1 MPVPHHSVF
10 LQVRCSSWCPINS
23 VKALKANHNNFSQQ
37 KHTCMLLSGVSVY
50 TMLQFTCHYH
60 EVLADHTPWGHGRQC
75 CSGADSQVQKLSLH
89 RRTEFFPLETHGLL
103 TDDRTAHR
111 RWRTPWR
118 SRADLESGMSRSNAA
133 THKPGTG
140 IRTDL
145 YYFCLSPLLVV
156 RIQSNHPT
164 PARLCW
170 SDVWHF
176 RLNSTYCYHTVC
188 LYLGQNLVI
197 LSLTYLGKILWKLPQ
212 QFNCSRA
219 NANVWLQHVL
229 RHEILLHDITE
240 GRMTGKATR
249 GRKRMNLL
257 SDPMKGKY
265 VALKRTAEDRKK
277 RQKLLRNGSHTP
289 ASQQITWWYYS
300 SASIEIMPHHQEQ

>member
-1 MPVPHHSVF
+1 
-10 LQVRCSSWCPINS
+10 
-23 VKALKANHNNFSQQ
+23 
-37 KHTCMLLSGVSVY
+37 
-50 TMLQFTCHYH
+50 
-60 EVLADHTPWGHGRQC
+60 
-75 CSGADSQVQKLSLH
+75 
-89 RRTEFFPLETHGLL
+89 
-103 TDDRTAHR
+103 
-111 RWRTPWR
+111 
-118 SRADLESGMSRSNAA
+118 
-133 THKPGTG
+133 
-140 IRTDL
+140 
-145 YYFCLSPLLVV
+145 
-156 RIQSNHPT
+156 
-164 PARLCW
+164 
-170 SDVWHF
+170 
-176 RLNSTYCYHTVC
+176 
-188 LYLGQNLVI
+188 LVI

-289 ASQQITWWYYS
+289 ASQQIT
-300 SASIEIMPHHQEQ
+300 